1 MASFNPD
8 EVNDDQLDWI
18 ILRDGGTALYWR
30 PEILTLDLSWFE
42 AQGYSLISFDTSQ
55 WKSEVDMH
63 ASLKAKLSF
72 PDYYGNNLNALNE
85 CLRDNLIVPDA
96 AGLVLSLL
104 HCDKF
109 VQAVPPIGLT
119 TTSVAEAL
127 LDILNRAARYHMLF
141 GRRLI
146 ILVQSD
152 DPAIRFGELG
162 GTSALWNRREWLNSS
177 RGL

>member
-18 ILRDGGTALYWR
+18 ILRDVGTALYWR
-30 PEILTLDLSWFE
+30 LEILTLDLSWFE

-72 PDYYGNNLNALNE
+72 PDYYGHNLNALNE
-85 CLRDNLIVPDA
+85 CLRDDLVVPDT
-96 AGLVLSLL
+96 AGLVLVLH
-104 HCDKF
+104 HCDTFAK
-109 VQAVPPIGLT
+109 ALPPFGTPATLLAD
-119 TTSVAEAL
+119 SL
-127 LDILNRAARYHMLF
+127 LDIFNRAVRYHMLF

-146 ILVQSD
+146 VLVQSD
-152 DPAIRFGELG
+152 DPRISFDELG
-162 GTSALWNRREWLNSS
+162 GTSALWNHREWLNSS